1 MISNT
6 IRTPTLLVLAA
17 LLLLSTAAKAVHVS
31 FERGDIFISLEPGAI
46 QWRLPDGTLRQTL
59 VPTVAG
65 YGEGMAFD
73 ASGNLYVARWRADSM
88 GFTGNTVE
96 KYDVLGRSEGAV
108 GHGYNCDPHT
118 IVFQPNGV
126 AYVGQ
131 AGCRRSILKFTPGT
145 VAPTEYMVGE
155 DNQGVFW
162 MDLASD
168 GCTMF
173 YTSYGPNVKRFDV
186 CTNTQLADFNAA
198 PLPGGVGHD
207 LRILPDGGVLVSSG
221 EVVARLDAFGVLSR
235 TYQGPAE
242 PTLFAGLDL
251 GFDDTF
257 IAGNYRTS
265 NVYTFDLATGAIV
278 RSFNA
283 GTPANS
289 LVGVRIMK

>member
-1 MISNT
+1 MISKT
-6 IRTPTLLVLAA
+6 LRITVLLVAA
-17 LLLLSTAAKAVHVS
+17 AVLLLSPAAKAVHIS
-31 FERGDIFISLEPGAI
+31 FERGDIFISLETGPV
-46 QWRLPDGTLRQTL
+46 QWRMPDGTLRQAL

-73 ASGNLYVARWRADSM
+73 VSGNLYVARWRADSM

-108 GHGYNCDPHT
+108 GNSYNCDPHT

-126 AYVGQ
+126 AYVGH
-131 AGCRRSILKFTPGT
+131 AGCRRSILKFTPGAVT
-145 VAPTEYMVGE
+145 PTEYMVAE

-186 CTNTQLADFNAA
+186 CTNAQLADFNAA

-221 EVVARLDAFGVLSR
+221 EVVARLDASGVLSR
-235 TYQGPAE
+235 TYQGPVE

-251 GFDDTF
+251 GFNDTF
-257 IAGNYRTS
+257 IAGNYLTS
-265 NVYTFDLATGAIV
+265 NVHTFDLASGAILQ
-278 RSFNA
+278 SFNA
-283 GTPANS
+283 GSSPHTV
-289 LVGVRIMK
+289 VGIRIKK

>member
-1 MISNT
+1 MKSN
-6 IRTPTLLVLAA
+6 IRRVTVLLVAA
-17 LLLLSTAAKAVHVS
+17 AVLLLTPAAKALHIS
-31 FERGDIFISLEPGAI
+31 FERGDIFISLETGPV

-59 VPTVAG
+59 VPTVGG

-73 ASGNLYVARWRADSM
+73 PSGNLYVTRWRADSM
-88 GFTGNTVE
+88 GFSGNTVE

-108 GHGYNCDPHT
+108 GNSYNCDPHT

-126 AYVGQ
+126 AYVGH
-131 AGCRRSILKFTPGT
+131 AGCRRSIFKFTPGT
-145 VAPTEYMVGE
+145 LAPTEYLVAE

-186 CTNTQLADFNAA
+186 CTNTQLPDFNTA

-207 LRILPDGGVLVSSG
+207 LRVLPDGGVLVSTG
-221 EVVARLDAFGVLSR
+221 EVVSRLDSSGVVTR

-242 PTLFAGLDL
+242 ATLFAGLDL
-251 GFDDTF
+251 GFDNTF
-257 IAGNYRTS
+257 IVGNYLTS
-265 NVYTFDLATGAIV
+265 NVHTFDLATGAIV
-278 RSFNA
+278 NSFNA
-283 GTPANS
+283 GTPAHTV
-289 LVGVRIMK
+289 VGIRIKK